1 MLINLDDFCYLKMLE
16 RLGDLIQNGT
26 NWRILPCKTRF
37 VFVFFFVFSIL
48 KLVIFMHFTQSSPI
62 TDSLCRHAIL
72 HAIYKQGT

>member
-26 NWRILPCKTRF
+26 NWRILPCKTR
-37 VFVFFFVFSIL
+37 VFFVFSIL

-72 HAIYKQGT
+72 HAIYKWGT

>member
-16 RLGDLIQNGT
+16 RLGDLIQT
-26 NWRILPCKTRF
+26 AQIEEFSHVKLVF
-37 VFVFFFVFSIL
+37 VFVFVFSIL

-72 HAIYKQGT
+72 HAIYKWGT